1 VSRIAKI
8 TIGAVIAFI
17 IVVYGLTKMVTAPF
31 KSFAKNYIEQE
42 DLMESHVGDTIIMRK
57 DTLIVVDFSVISD
70 TYTLDN
76 GMTIN
81 RKIIENVEETE

>member
-1 VSRIAKI
+1 MSRITKI
-8 TIGAVIAFI
+8 TIGAVITFI
-17 IVVYGLTKMVTAPF
+17 IVVYGLTKMVTAPLEGL
-31 KSFAKNYIEQE
+31 AKNYIEQE

-57 DTLIVVDFSVISD
+57 DTLIVVDFSTIND

-81 RKIIENVEETE
+81 RKIIENGK